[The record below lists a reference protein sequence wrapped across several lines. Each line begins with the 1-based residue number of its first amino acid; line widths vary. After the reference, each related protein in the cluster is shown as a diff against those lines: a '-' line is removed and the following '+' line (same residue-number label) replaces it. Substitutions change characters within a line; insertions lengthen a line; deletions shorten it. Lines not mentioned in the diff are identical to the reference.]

1 MKASIAV
8 DTTATFHAVSA
19 TLRTCVACHAT
30 YRQEIVDEATWDA
43 LTSARR

>member
-1 MKASIAV
+1 MKASIAI
-8 DTTATFHAVSA
+8 DAGATLHAVSA
-19 TLRTCVACHAT
+19 TLQTCVACHVT